1 MKLKPIK
8 LPDPHAVIHAA
19 MAACYTAS
27 CLGFEKGMVL
37 GAIAGCYALLAIPT
51 H

>member
-1 MKLKPIK
+1 MFTKKFK
-8 LPDPHAVIHAA
+8 QPDPHAVIHAA